1 MKKVKALGV
10 VCGLFIVMVMFCM
23 LYLWTA
29 TETKISYAK
38 SGSLP
43 AESVYAVEVSQTYV
57 QFDEQGISPIFVEYG
72 ATNVQFPVPESDS
85 GKEFQGWY
93 YNGIMY
99 ADAEGQ
105 QVVAWDIQA
114 EEVTLSAK
122 WSVEKYTIKTT
133 YGGKTYY
140 YSVQSGW
147 AADASYRVEYGA
159 QLNGNDQL
167 EEDFR
172 KLEVIE
178 NKTLSKFTRNG
189 ADFKLR
195 DKIPDLGASGEVVEL
210 TPCFEDETHRIYY
223 DLNGG
228 EAPEGFEEMQEFVSG
243 TNITNALPILEN
255 DPDGHQ
261 FVGWRI
267 KGCPENPEL
276 VGELIGNIMP
286 DCTKAQGNGH
296 IQLKAAWRY
305 KIIYNLDGGRNAS
318 GNPTSYTFEDE
329 IILKSPTRTNYDFK
343 GWFTD
348 SQYTQQCTEIKDKEE
363 DIILYAKWEGK
374 WFSINCHNVKFQY
387 DTAYGG
393 PSRYQYGVGIPKLSS
408 VSFHIPY
415 PDREAHCEFVC
426 WCLDAALT
434 KETTSISKY
443 QTGTVN
449 LYARWRYISP
459 NCGRYADYTITDSGR
474 FNQRWDEVPIG
485 MTWGTPGYD
494 ALKAMG
500 FKYFVLQ
507 IELTAWE
514 VNDGYQ
520 YIFIYDGESKNAN
533 LLAEQK
539 FEISSSSEKVL
550 PVFTFIIDIEKL
562 KNVDVL
568 YVRYGA
574 SGNWSDTW
582 HTNEFK
588 AARQY
593 VVCESDIK
601 IMKNGSIMW

>member
-1 MKKVKALGV
+1 MSKTKHIYFSLFLLISLVFIGLLFFSLGIFDIKEV
-10 VCGLFIVMVMFCM
+10 
-23 LYLWTA
+23 
-29 TETKISYAK
+29 YAESSK
-38 SGSLP
+38 LP
-43 AESVYAVEVSQTYV
+43 EESVYSVEASQTYV
-57 QFDEQGISPIFVEYG
+57 QFEEQGISPIFVEYG
-72 ATNVQFPVPESDS
+72 ATGVQFPVPKSDG

-99 ADAEGQ
+99 ADAEGR
-105 QVVAWDIQA
+105 QVKAWDIQA

-133 YGGKTYY
+133 YGGNTYY

-159 QLNGNDQL
+159 RLNGFDQL

-172 KLEVIE
+172 KLEIIK
-178 NKTLSKFTRNG
+178 NKTLSKFTRDGN
-189 ADFKLR
+189 DFGL
-195 DKIPDLGASGEVVEL
+195 DNASIPDLGANGEVVEL
-210 TPCFEDETHRIYY
+210 TPHFEDEMHRIYY

-228 EAPEGFEEMQEFVSG
+228 EAPEEFDETEEFVSG
-243 TNITNALPILEN
+243 SNLANALPILEE
-255 DPDGHQ
+255 DSEGHQ
-261 FVGWRI
+261 FVGWKI
-267 KGCPENPEL
+267 EECSENPEL
-276 VGELIGNIMP
+276 VGELIGSVMP

-296 IQLKAAWRY
+296 IRLKAAWRY
-305 KIIYNLDGGRNAS
+305 KITYNLYGGRNAS

-329 IILKSPTRTNYDFK
+329 IILKSPTKTNYDFK
-343 GWFTD
+343 GWFLD

-363 DIILYAKWEGK
+363 DIVLYAKWEGK
-374 WFSINCHNVKFQY
+374 WFSINCHNVKFKY

-393 PSRYQYGVGIPKLSS
+393 PSRYQYGVELELYPIA
-408 VSFHIPY
+408 FHIPY

-426 WCLDAALT
+426 WCSDAALT
-434 KETTSISKY
+434 KKVTSISKN

-449 LYARWRYISP
+449 LYARWRFDGLV
-459 NCGRYADYTITDSGR
+459 CGRYADYTITDSGR

-485 MTWGTPGYD
+485 MTWETPGYD

-533 LLAEQK
+533 LLADQK

-550 PVFTFIIDIEKL
+550 TFTFIIDIEKL
-562 KNVDVL
+562 KDVDVI

-588 AARQY
+588 ASRQY
-593 VVCESDIK
+593 VVCKHDIK
-601 IMKNGSIMW
+601 KMES